1 MATQNEVI
9 QYLKTNYSQLTQDG
23 ELYGLRFDAGDGRT
37 QNVVIQVT
45 EKFLLAASA
54 FATTDQ
60 ITDSQAIGVSSIA
73 TPVCKVG
80 NFFMVS
86 NAMMIQDIDPSE
98 IHFVVELTTLRADDL
113 EKSLG
118 LGDHM

>member
-9 QYLKTNYSQLTQDG
+9 QYLKTNYPELTQDG
-23 ELYGLRFDAGDGRT
+23 ELYSLRFASGDGRT

-60 ITDSQAIGVSSIA
+60 LTDSQAIGVSNIA

-86 NAMMIQDIDPSE
+86 NVMMIQDIDPSE
-98 IHFVVELTTLRADDL
+98 IQFVIEVTTLRADDL

-118 LGDHM
+118 LGDTM

>member
-9 QYLKTNYSQLTQDG
+9 QYLKTNYSELTQDG
-23 ELYGLRFDAGDGRT
+23 ELYSLRFASGDGRT

-60 ITDSQAIGVSSIA
+60 LTDSQAIGVSNIS

-80 NFFMVS
+80 NFFMLS
-86 NAMMIQDIDPSE
+86 NVMMIQDIDPSE
-98 IHFVVELTTLRADDL
+98 IHFVIEVTTLRADDL